1 MWVKIPPFKH
11 GAKNTSYLF
20 VWVSVKYSFHFVEL
34 SAFFSDT
41 LKDKKNNSWLK
52 AKNVH
57 KAKTA
62 DTSFKCTRVQLQS
75 KGNSGGKG
83 VGESVLKENV
93 GQCRRMRFPTEEWD
107 FWFHSYA
114 QENPYS
120 PAFPLW
126 VRA

>member
-1 MWVKIPPFKH
+1 MWAKIPPFKH
-11 GAKNTSYLF
+11 GAKTTSYSF
-20 VWVSVKYSFHFVEL
+20 VWVSVKYSFHFVEP

-41 LKDKKNNSWLK
+41 LNNRLK
-52 AKNVH
+52 AKNVR

-62 DTSFKCTRVQLQS
+62 DTNSKHTGVQLQG

-83 VGESVLKENV
+83 IGESVLKENV
-93 GQCRRMRFPTEEWD
+93 EQCRRMRFPTEEWD
-107 FWFHSYA
+107 FWFHSYV

-126 VRA
+126 VRT